1 MGAQENEFISDDVDG
16 TGIGGNG
23 AGGMCFRIG
32 VTGMEEGSV
41 YPQRLPSL
49 ALGCPIKH

>member
-23 AGGMCFRIG
+23 TGGMCFRIG
-32 VTGMEEGSV
+32 VTVEWKRAVFILSI
-41 YPQRLPSL
+41 
-49 ALGCPIKH
+49 CPHWPWVAP